1 MSLKSLLTL
10 TVISSLILL
19 STCYADELQIPFS
32 CYPKEIQQAF
42 ADEGY
47 KVDLSGNDR
56 DERSW
61 GFIVNQ
67 GSQFTIYT
75 YRNVTQ
81 EEFGIIMEIING

>member
-1 MSLKSLLTL
+1 MRILIALL
-10 TVISSLILL
+10 IILYT
-19 STCYADELQIPFS
+19 SCAFADELQIPFS
-32 CYPKEIQQAF
+32 CYPKELQQAF
-42 ADEGY
+42 ADRGY

-56 DERSW
+56 DADSW